1 MAEEEKKLNI
11 PNLQILGQDDSPLFQ
26 GAGSDAKSVTYPKKF
41 ANHPGFKQVFQPG
54 KLTFGLMAPFKGY
67 PDSQIPDV
75 SDLFDCAKAA
85 EAAGFDALWIRDV
98 PFYDPYFGDV
108 GQGLDPIATLGALAM
123 TTDKIVLGSAGFILP
138 ERNPIHVAQAAVSI
152 DRLSNHRFLLGL
164 VSGDRKNEFKAFGRD
179 WNERSEIFREGWDLT
194 KKSLTHPNRLH
205 FSGNYYSKLTG
216 SLSVVPQLEEDYSMP
231 LVAIGRCRQEL
242 SWLANEPDA
251 WIWHGIGEDETAPA
265 VKKLNDLNEDGN
277 WHPFGYQ
284 NFVELLDDPDAPCE
298 LFNKIYLRGGAKSMA
313 QFWRKQR
320 KEGLNHVIIN
330 FKPTKRPIADC
341 LADMEK
347 YVFPEVNKG

>member
-1 MAEEEKKLNI
+1 M
-11 PNLQILGQDDSPLFQ
+11 
-26 GAGSDAKSVTYPKKF
+26 T
-41 ANHPGFKQVFQPG
+41 
-54 KLTFGLMAPFKGY
+54 
-67 PDSQIPDV
+67 
-75 SDLFDCAKAA
+75 
-85 EAAGFDALWIRDV
+85 
-98 PFYDPYFGDV
+98 
-108 GQGLDPIATLGALAM
+108 DPIRGPLCRYGISHQVT
-123 TTDKIVLGSAGFILP
+123 
-138 ERNPIHVAQAAVSI
+138 VSI
-152 DRLSNHRFLLGL
+152 DRLSNHPFLLGL

-216 SLSVVPQLEEDYSMP
+216 SLSVVPQLEEGYSML
-231 LVAIGRCRQEL
+231 LVAIGRCRQDL

-320 KEGLNHVIIN
+320 EEGLNHVIIN

-341 LADMEK
+341 LADMKK
-347 YVFPEVNKG
+347 YVFPEVNKD